1 MYLLY
6 LQPPGHM
13 SIDQHPVVNFDWRY
27 LWQRARL
34 HQLHECMFLIKILQL
49 SCIMKTTDY
58 AIYALPLAIN
68 RKLANGQEYN
78 HETKNSHRG

>member
-1 MYLLY
+1 MDLLD
-6 LQPPGHM
+6 LQPPRHT
-13 SIDQHPVVNFDWRY
+13 SIDRDPVGNFDWKY

-34 HQLHECMFLIKILQL
+34 LQLHEGMFLIKILQL